1 MRIYPAIDLKDG
13 QCVRL
18 LKGEFDKKTVYSED
32 PLETALLWQKS
43 GADFLHVVDLD
54 GARSGSGANRKIIKE
69 IIKSVSMKVQTGG
82 GIRSMSDIDELIKAG
97 AARVILG
104 TAAVKKFDLVKE
116 AAGKYGEKIAVGID
130 AKDGFAATDGWER
143 VSAERAVDFAL
154 KMRDAGIKTV
164 IYTDIATDGAL
175 CGPNLDAMREMVE
188 KTRLSVVAS
197 GGVSSL
203 EDIKALIPTG
213 VEGAITGRA
222 IYDGRLDLREAVLMC
237 GKTGLQ
243 G

>member
-18 LKGEFDKKTVYSED
+18 LKGEFDKETVYSEN

-54 GARSGSGANRKIIKE
+54 GARSGSGANRHIIKE

-82 GIRSMSDIDELIKAG
+82 GIRTMSDIDELAEAG

-104 TAAVKKFDLVKE
+104 TAAVKNFDLVKE
-116 AAGKYGEKIAVGID
+116 AADKYGEKIAVGID

-154 KMRDAGIKTV
+154 KMRDAGIKTI

-175 CGPNLDAMREMVE
+175 CGPNLAAMREMVE
-188 KTRLSVVAS
+188 KTRLSVIAS
-197 GGVSSL
+197 GGVSSI

-237 GKTGLQ
+237 EKTRLQ

>member
-32 PLETALLWQKS
+32 PVETAKRWQAS

-54 GARSGSGANRKIIKE
+54 GAKSGEGKNRPVIKKICE
-69 IIKSVSMKVQTGG
+69 SVHMKVQTGG
-82 GIRSMSDIDELIKAG
+82 GIRTMRDIDELLEAG

-104 TAAVKKFDLVKE
+104 TAAVKNFDLVRE
-116 AAGKYGEKIAVGID
+116 AVKKYGCRIAVGID
-130 AKDGFAATDGWER
+130 AKDGFAATDGWES
-143 VSAERAVDFAL
+143 VSGERSVDFA
-154 KMRDAGIKTV
+154 KKVEKAGVTTI

-175 CGPNLDAMREMVE
+175 CGPNIEAMREMVH
-188 KTRLSVVAS
+188 KTSLDVIAS
-197 GGVSSL
+197 GGISSID
-203 EDIKALIPTG
+203 DIAALMETG

-222 IYDGRLDLREAVLMC
+222 IYTGSLDLKEAVRLC
-237 GKTGLQ
+237 KGGI
-243 G
+243 